1 VNNILFVLSSP
12 RGWKSYSHQF
22 AGHIVD
28 DLKARHPGA
37 KVVVR
42 DVAKE
47 PLPHVDGAFATGRVQ
62 PPEKR
67 SPAEAKT
74 LAPSDAPVDELRGS
88 VMRNFLRTL
97 LKGGLVLAAIL
108 VLPGALIGAPLL
120 WWLAHRRKKSPQPM
134 WKACS

>member
-1 VNNILFVLSSP
+1 VQVRSLICGPFFN
-12 RGWKSYSHQF
+12 
-22 AGHIVD
+22 
-28 DLKARHPGA
+28 AR
-37 KVVVR
+37 
-42 DVAKE
+42 E
-47 PLPHVDGAFATGRVQ
+47 ITLL
-62 PPEKR
+62 PEKR